1 VLGLHRFA
9 SQIPNGISFDCPWIV
24 QGWITQFGCS
34 SFEAIMSLRILCFGP
49 IRIDFQAA
57 DGCTIPVPIDALKAR
72 ELLGF
77 LVLHS
82 NRNLLRESVAAA
94 LWGDVS
100 TDKSLKHLR
109 QALWQLQSGFESVG
123 LENVFSLEGERI
135 GFHANADVWSDVI
148 ALEAACQSLHGVAGV
163 NLDPAQAAS
172 LMAMEQLYVADTLE
186 GWNQEWCLLERER
199 LQNLYLVLLEKLMDH
214 CEIQGCFEA
223 GLQYGSRLL
232 GFDRARECTH
242 QRLMRLHY
250 RAGNRTAALR
260 QFELCQEVLKAELDV
275 RPARRTLVLH
285 EAIRNDLELED
296 QAPKELDSGSVG
308 DLLKSLQQMQ
318 LMLTDLQQ
326 RVQQLHSVQT

>member
-1 VLGLHRFA
+1 
-9 SQIPNGISFDCPWIV
+9 
-24 QGWITQFGCS
+24 
-34 SFEAIMSLRILCFGP
+34 MSLRIHCFGP
-49 IRIDFQAA
+49 IRIGLQEP
-57 DGCTIPVPIDALKAR
+57 DGRIRSVPIDALKAR

-77 LVLHS
+77 LVLHA
-82 NRNLLRESVAAA
+82 NRCLLRESVATA

-100 TDKSLKHLR
+100 TDRSLKHLR

-123 LENVFSLEGERI
+123 LDDVFLLEGERI

-148 ALEAACQSLHGVAGV
+148 ALEAVCQTLHGVTGV
-163 NLDPAQAAS
+163 NFNGAQAAS
-172 LMAMEQLYVADTLE
+172 LMAVEQLYVADALE

-260 QFELCQEVLKAELDV
+260 QFELCQEALKAELDV
-275 RPARRTLVLH
+275 RPARRTLALH
-285 EAIRNDLELED
+285 ETIRNDLELED
-296 QAPKELDSGSVG
+296 QAPKELRGGSVG
-308 DLLKSLQQMQ
+308 DLLQSLQQMQ

-326 RVQQLHSVQT
+326 RVQQLRSVQT